1 MSRNEVA
8 TARANIVAAMPR
20 ELHPIDVLADFL
32 GSGDF
37 PVEIADPDAAAKL
50 ILERLND
57 AVQDRAGCAG
67 GPDMIEISQEA
78 QIALAELSKRKAR
91 ERLHRDGASSIP
103 AMQRRIKALAAERS
117 IPPAEIAKLMRKRV
131 GTRDA
136 MAFCDKHKIS
146 MDWLLC
152 GDLKKHPTSAP
163 QPKKLSEEDWRE
175 FIGLVGQVEP
185 RQLSSVLGYMRILA
199 AQAKLTP

>member
-1 MSRNEVA
+1 
-8 TARANIVAAMPR
+8 
-20 ELHPIDVLADFL
+20 
-32 GSGDF
+32 
-37 PVEIADPDAAAKL
+37 
-50 ILERLND
+50 
-57 AVQDRAGCAG
+57 
-67 GPDMIEISQEA
+67 MIEISQAA

>member
-1 MSRNEVA
+1 VLLFGRTAKRTCQDNRAAIPVKNPMSRNEVA

-103 AMQRRIKALAAERS
+103 AMQRRIKALAPKGLSR
-117 IPPAEIAKLMRKRV
+117 
-131 GTRDA
+131 
-136 MAFCDKHKIS
+136 
-146 MDWLLC
+146 
-152 GDLKKHPTSAP
+152 
-163 QPKKLSEEDWRE
+163 QPKLLS
-175 FIGLVGQVEP
+175 
-185 RQLSSVLGYMRILA
+185 
-199 AQAKLTP
+199 